1 MIDLMG
7 VKLPNGGSA
16 VLLTATI
23 GGAHTDINNQKRT
36 IVYTDCFSDGLAI
49 DMPVEEFYSLWMT
62 CLVTDYEIVE
72 ELEIEVELEEPEGA
86 LH

>member
-7 VKLPNGGSA
+7 VKLPSGGHA
-16 VLLTATI
+16 ILLTATI

-36 IVYTDCFSDGLAI
+36 IVYTDCFSEGLAI
-49 DMPVEEFYSLWMT
+49 DMPVEEFYTLWMT
-62 CLVTDYEIVE
+62 CLVTDYELVDVE
-72 ELEIEVELEEPEGA
+72 EEEEAVVGP